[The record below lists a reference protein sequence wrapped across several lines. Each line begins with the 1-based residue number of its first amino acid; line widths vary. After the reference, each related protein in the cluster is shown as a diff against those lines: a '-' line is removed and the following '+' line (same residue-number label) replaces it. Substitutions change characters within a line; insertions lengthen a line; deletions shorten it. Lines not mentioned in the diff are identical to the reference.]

1 MIMRILMMLVKM
13 MVDDAL
19 HLVTILDIIFIFVQA
34 QNDND
39 EKYNDDVVTGL
50 VTTPLISSSSLLTLS
65 LNVLFVQEN
74 GGLRHVM
81 EDLNR
86 VF

>member
-1 MIMRILMMLVKM
+1 MHELGNIV
-13 MVDDAL
+13 
-19 HLVTILDIIFIFVQA
+19 FGS
-34 QNDND
+34 
-39 EKYNDDVVTGL
+39 EYNNDVVAGL
-50 VTTPLISSSSLLTLS
+50 VTTPLISSLSLLTLS

-86 VF
+86 VA

>member
-1 MIMRILMMLVKM
+1 MMQR
-13 MVDDAL
+13 
-19 HLVTILDIIFIFVQA
+19 TWSQSYIDIIFIFVQA

-39 EKYNDDVVTGL
+39 EEYNDDVVTGL

-86 VF
+86 VA

>member
-1 MIMRILMMLVKM
+1 MMLVKM

-86 VF
+86 VA

>member
-1 MIMRILMMLVKM
+1 MMQR
-13 MVDDAL
+13 
-19 HLVTILDIIFIFVQA
+19 TWSQSYIDIIFIFVQA

-39 EKYNDDVVTGL
+39 EEYNDDVVTGL
-50 VTTPLISSSSLLTLS
+50 VTTTLISSSSLLTLS
-65 LNVLFVQEN
+65 LNVLFVQDN

-86 VF
+86 VV

>member
-1 MIMRILMMLVKM
+1 MMQR
-13 MVDDAL
+13 
-19 HLVTILDIIFIFVQA
+19 TWSQSYIDIILIIVQA

-39 EKYNDDVVTGL
+39 EEYNDDVVTGL

-86 VF
+86 VA